1 MKKIWL
7 LVCIALLLTFA
18 CVSFVQAES
27 VMEDELPE
35 GVYIYTPAKNKFLP
49 WTEADNQNVFQVIGL
64 APNDSTV
71 NLSLRIGKTVVWN
84 GEVMSEGNGYFSA
97 NIPAADLD
105 IEPEYTLEVESAGYS
120 ANVVFYIYRGT
131 LTEFAADPLHLA
143 LLEGLTP
150 NELYYYEAET
160 KGEILDE
167 ESFDDLALGET
178 MQTGPNEYRNKEY
191 SYVVDENGNATL
203 TYYYQHKE
211 KLVLPTTIDGY
222 KVTGIR
228 FPLFSK
234 ASGVKSVHI
243 PSQITEVSS
252 NPFLNWISLTAIYVE
267 PDHPTLASVNGTLY
281 SRDLKTLV
289 AQPSKH
295 PEKELIVPMGTTT
308 LGEAAF
314 FTSTVRTVDLPESL
328 RTIGT
333 ECFAYAR
340 RMSKIRLPDSV
351 RVLETGCLRDS
362 GLTSLMIP
370 SKAAINSSIVSACPY
385 LKEITVMPG
394 NETVKSV
401 DGVLFS
407 ADGEILY
414 AYPSGKDG
422 KRYKTPKGTVKI
434 SSQSFRGTV
443 NLESV
448 ELTEGIEE
456 IEWDGFGS
464 SSIKSITLPNSLT
477 TISQNVFSGSEKLT
491 EIIVRND
498 HPTLSSVKRKYL
510 YSKDHTIFYCYPAG
524 LKDSSYTFE
533 PETEEIEGYALSET
547 ELKSVVLPD
556 GLKKI
561 GHHAFYGSHLKSVYV
576 PGSVTEI
583 GTQAFSFAY
592 LEYVALDKGVEKLS
606 SNVFNSSLLLQG
618 VSVPD
623 TVTEIGELAF
633 LKTGNVRIFTTE
645 GSFMHQYAIQN
656 QLKIDVEPGNY
667 EAFTESVKNSRNP
680 LRATGY
686 IDTQEVEITAKE
698 KVNIRQK
705 PNMDS
710 RRVGRAEPGAVYTV
724 VDIIYENDKV
734 AWYLIEMEDGTQG
747 YISGKVAKLL

>member
-7 LVCIALLLTFA
+7 LVCIALCLTFA

-27 VMEDELPE
+27 VEEDELPE
-35 GVYIYTPAKNKFLP
+35 GVYIYTPAKNRFLP
-49 WTEADNQNVFQVIGL
+49 WTETDDQNVYQVIGL
-64 APNDSTV
+64 APHDSTV
-71 NLSLRIGKTVVWN
+71 NITLKIGKSTIWT

-97 NIPAADLD
+97 NIPGDDLD

-131 LTEFAADPLHLA
+131 LTEYAADPLHLA
-143 LLEGLTP
+143 LLEELTP
-150 NELYYYEAET
+150 DELYYYEAET

-191 SYVVDENGNATL
+191 SYVVEEDGTATL

-211 KLVLPTTIDGY
+211 KLVLPTTVDGY

-228 FPLFSK
+228 FPIFSK
-234 ASGVKSVHI
+234 ASGVKSVYI
-243 PSQITEVSS
+243 PSEITKVEY
-252 NPFLNWISLTAIYVE
+252 NPFINWISLTAIYVA

-281 SRDLKTLV
+281 SRDLKTLI
-289 AQPSKH
+289 AYPSKH
-295 PEKELIVPMGTTT
+295 PEKEPVIPIGTTT
-308 LGEAAF
+308 LGLEAF
-314 FTSTVRTVDLPESL
+314 FNSTIRTPDLPESL
-328 RTIGT
+328 RTIEV
-333 ECFAYAR
+333 ECFAYAGYMR
-340 RMSKIRLPDSV
+340 KIRLPDGV
-351 RVLETGCLRDS
+351 RVLKEACLRDT

-370 SKAAINSSIVSACPY
+370 SKAAVNSSIISSCPD

-407 ADGEILY
+407 ADGETLY
-414 AYPSGKDG
+414 AYPSGKEG
-422 KRYKTPKGTVKI
+422 KRYKTPKGTVTI
-434 SSQSFRGTV
+434 ASQSFRGTV

-448 ELTEGIEE
+448 ELTEGLEE
-456 IEWDGFGS
+456 IERGGFES

-477 TISQNVFSGSEKLT
+477 TIDSNVFARSMKLT
-491 EIIVRND
+491 EIIVRNN

-533 PETEEIEGYALSET
+533 PETEEIKGYALIES
-547 ELKSVVLPD
+547 ELKSVILPE

-561 GHHAFYGSHLKSVYV
+561 GNHAFFGSHLKSVYV
-576 PGSVTEI
+576 PGSVTDIE
-583 GTQAFSFAY
+583 TQAFSFAY
-592 LEYVALDKGVEKLS
+592 LEYVALDKGVKKLS
-606 SNVFNSSLLLQG
+606 DNVFNGSSLLQG

-645 GSFMHQYAIQN
+645 GSFMNQYAVQN

-667 EAFTESVKNSRNP
+667 EAFTESVKNNRNP

-686 IDTQEVEITAKE
+686 IKTQEIEITAKE

-710 RRVGRAEPGAVYTV
+710 RRVGKAEPGAVYTV

-747 YISGKVAKLL
+747 YISGKTAKLL